1 METEARKSL
10 LDAWRQVTE
19 VMFCCTPTDILGNS
33 QRQQILLELLQTL
46 LNKVLTEG
54 ASTELT
60 SPVSG
65 IVLLLMTA
73 LRQTYRQEG
82 VSGDGGTPSD
92 DTRSRHQTQSC
103 SICFLNGSLMT
114 CLVYRTPFWTHEH

>member
-10 LDAWRQVTE
+10 LDARRQVTE

-103 SICFLNGSLMT
+103 STLKFHYKGC
-114 CLVYRTPFWTHEH
+114 